1 MINVTEIWLTDSAV
15 WIRTEDGREA
25 KERFSDYPRL
35 KYATEEQ
42 RCNFVSDADGI
53 HWPELDEDL
62 CFESFFDK
70 KDQTILYR
78 IFIEHPELN
87 ASAIARRLGI
97 SQSLFA
103 QYISG
108 AKKPSEARLNQIL
121 EQIRA
126 LAVICP
132 RFQPEAPDAEPFEAP
147 GALI

>member
-126 LAVICP
+126 IGRDFSQISA
-132 RFQPEAPDAEPFEAP
+132 
-147 GALI
+147 

>member
-15 WIRTEDGREA
+15 WIRTDDGKEA
-25 KERFSDYPRL
+25 KERFVDYPRL

-42 RCNFVSDADGI
+42 RCNFVSDANGI

-97 SQSLFA
+97 SHSLFA

-108 AKKPSEARLNQIL
+108 TKKPSETRLNQIL

-126 LAVICP
+126 IGRDLSQISA
-132 RFQPEAPDAEPFEAP
+132 
-147 GALI
+147 

>member
-97 SQSLFA
+97 CQSLFA

-126 LAVICP
+126 IGRDLSQISA
-132 RFQPEAPDAEPFEAP
+132 
-147 GALI
+147 

>member
-126 LAVICP
+126 TGRDLSQLSA
-132 RFQPEAPDAEPFEAP
+132 
-147 GALI
+147 

>member
-1 MINVTEIWLTDSAV
+1 MIDVTEIWLTDSSV
-15 WIRTEDGREA
+15 WIRTDDGKEA
-25 KERFSDYPRL
+25 KERFVDYPRL

-42 RCNFVSDADGI
+42 RCNFVSDANGI
-53 HWPELDEDL
+53 LWPELDEDL

-108 AKKPSEARLNQIL
+108 TKKPSETRLNQIL

-126 LAVICP
+126 IGRDLSQISA
-132 RFQPEAPDAEPFEAP
+132 
-147 GALI
+147 

>member
-1 MINVTEIWLTDSAV
+1 MINVTEIWLNDSAV

-126 LAVICP
+126 IGRDLSQISA
-132 RFQPEAPDAEPFEAP
+132 
-147 GALI
+147 

>member
-1 MINVTEIWLTDSAV
+1 MYQKLKFWYICNC
-15 WIRTEDGREA
+15 
-25 KERFSDYPRL
+25 

-126 LAVICP
+126 IGRDLSQISAWS
-132 RFQPEAPDAEPFEAP
+132 P
-147 GALI
+147 GRWAIRSARGFDITKYYSA

>member
-87 ASAIARRLGI
+87 ASSIARRLGI

-126 LAVICP
+126 IGRDLSQISA
-132 RFQPEAPDAEPFEAP
+132 
-147 GALI
+147 

>member
-35 KYATEEQ
+35 KYATEEK

-126 LAVICP
+126 IGRDLSQISA
-132 RFQPEAPDAEPFEAP
+132 
-147 GALI
+147 

>member
-42 RCNFVSDADGI
+42 RCNFVSDTDGI

-126 LAVICP
+126 IGRDLSQISA
-132 RFQPEAPDAEPFEAP
+132 
-147 GALI
+147 

>member
-1 MINVTEIWLTDSAV
+1 MITVKEIWLTDSAV
-15 WIRTEDGREA
+15 WIRTDDGREA
-25 KERFSDYPRL
+25 KERFTDYPRL

-42 RCNFVSDADGI
+42 LADFVSDANGI

-62 CFESFFDK
+62 SFDSFFEK
-70 KDQTILYR
+70 KSQTVLYK

-87 ASAIARRLGI
+87 ASAVARRLGI

-108 AKKPSEARLNQIL
+108 TKKPSEARLNQIL

-126 LAVICP
+126 IGRDLSQISA
-132 RFQPEAPDAEPFEAP
+132 
-147 GALI
+147 

>member
-35 KYATEEQ
+35 KHATEEQ

-126 LAVICP
+126 IGRDLSQISA
-132 RFQPEAPDAEPFEAP
+132 
-147 GALI
+147 

>member
-87 ASAIARRLGI
+87 ASDIARRLGI

-126 LAVICP
+126 IGRDLSQISA
-132 RFQPEAPDAEPFEAP
+132 
-147 GALI
+147 

>member
-108 AKKPSEARLNQIL
+108 AKEPSEARLNQIL

-126 LAVICP
+126 IGRDLSQISA
-132 RFQPEAPDAEPFEAP
+132 
-147 GALI
+147 

>member
-126 LAVICP
+126 TGRDVSQISA
-132 RFQPEAPDAEPFEAP
+132 
-147 GALI
+147 

>member
-108 AKKPSEARLNQIL
+108 AKRPSEARLNQIL

-126 LAVICP
+126 IGRDLSQISA
-132 RFQPEAPDAEPFEAP
+132 
-147 GALI
+147 

>member
-87 ASAIARRLGI
+87 ASAITRRLGI

-126 LAVICP
+126 IGRDLSQISA
-132 RFQPEAPDAEPFEAP
+132 
-147 GALI
+147 

>member
-103 QYISG
+103 QYSSG

-126 LAVICP
+126 IGRDLSQISA
-132 RFQPEAPDAEPFEAP
+132 
-147 GALI
+147 

>member
-126 LAVICP
+126 SGRDLSQISA
-132 RFQPEAPDAEPFEAP
+132 
-147 GALI
+147 

>member
-126 LAVICP
+126 IGRDLSEISA
-132 RFQPEAPDAEPFEAP
+132 
-147 GALI
+147 

>member
-1 MINVTEIWLTDSAV
+1 MINVTEIWLADSAV

-126 LAVICP
+126 IGRDLSQISA
-132 RFQPEAPDAEPFEAP
+132 
-147 GALI
+147 

>member
-25 KERFSDYPRL
+25 KERFSDYLRL

-97 SQSLFA
+97 SQSLVA

-126 LAVICP
+126 IGRDLSQISA
-132 RFQPEAPDAEPFEAP
+132 
-147 GALI
+147 

>member
-42 RCNFVSDADGI
+42 RCNFVSDVDGI

-126 LAVICP
+126 IGRDLSQISA
-132 RFQPEAPDAEPFEAP
+132 
-147 GALI
+147 

>member
-15 WIRTEDGREA
+15 WIRTDDGKEA
-25 KERFSDYPRL
+25 KERFVDYPRL

-42 RCNFVSDADGI
+42 RCNFVSDANGI

-70 KDQTILYR
+70 KDQTLLYR

-108 AKKPSEARLNQIL
+108 TKKPSETRLNQIL

-126 LAVICP
+126 IGRDLSQISA
-132 RFQPEAPDAEPFEAP
+132 
-147 GALI
+147 

>member
-1 MINVTEIWLTDSAV
+1 MIKVTEIWLTDSAV
-15 WIRTEDGREA
+15 WIRTKDGKEA
-25 KERFSDYPRL
+25 KDRFADYTRL

-42 RCNFVSDADGI
+42 RYNFVSDTNGI

-70 KDQTILYR
+70 KDQAILYR
-78 IFIEHPELN
+78 IFIEHPVLN
-87 ASAIARRLGI
+87 ASAIACRLGI

-108 AKKPSEARLNQIL
+108 AKKPSEARLSQIL

-126 LAVICP
+126 IGRDLSRISA
-132 RFQPEAPDAEPFEAP
+132 
-147 GALI
+147 

>member
-1 MINVTEIWLTDSAV
+1 MVNVTEIWLTDSAV

-126 LAVICP
+126 IGRDLSQLSA
-132 RFQPEAPDAEPFEAP
+132 
-147 GALI
+147 

>member
-103 QYISG
+103 QHMTC
-108 AKKPSEARLNQIL
+108 AKHPSEARLNQIL

-126 LAVICP
+126 IGRDLSQISA
-132 RFQPEAPDAEPFEAP
+132 
-147 GALI
+147 

>member
-42 RCNFVSDADGI
+42 RCNFVSDAGGI

-126 LAVICP
+126 IGRDLSQISA
-132 RFQPEAPDAEPFEAP
+132 
-147 GALI
+147 

>member
-97 SQSLFA
+97 SQSLVA

-126 LAVICP
+126 IGRDLSQISA
-132 RFQPEAPDAEPFEAP
+132 
-147 GALI
+147 

>member
-121 EQIRA
+121 EQICAIGRDLSQISA
-126 LAVICP
+126 
-132 RFQPEAPDAEPFEAP
+132 
-147 GALI
+147 

>member
-1 MINVTEIWLTDSAV
+1 MINVAEIWLTDSAV
-15 WIRTEDGREA
+15 WIRTDDGKEA
-25 KERFSDYPRL
+25 KERFADYPRL

-42 RCNFVSDADGI
+42 RCNFVSDANGI

-108 AKKPSEARLNQIL
+108 VKKPSEARLNQIL

-126 LAVICP
+126 IGRDLSQISA
-132 RFQPEAPDAEPFEAP
+132 
-147 GALI
+147 